1 MSNFAKALG
10 KKFQEN
16 KDLIRIR
23 TFELGGHTF
32 KVKIPLTAEY
42 ESLMIKV
49 NQVPDELVEKYYK
62 EMTDSFFE
70 SKDSLSEELGIVFKD
85 DDVEIK
91 GRSMKTAA
99 KNKAV
104 TESRILAMVQ
114 MLVPEGD
121 FDMSEVTYEM
131 VEELFPFSVQIEL
144 IEKISEVINPT
155 YGTSRGK

>member
-1 MSNFAKALG
+1 MSNFAKAFG

-42 ESLMIKV
+42 EALMIKV
-49 NQVPDELVEKYYK
+49 NQVPDELVEKYYS
-62 EMTDSFFE
+62 EMTDSFIK
-70 SKDSLSEELGIVFKD
+70 SKDSLNEELGIVFTD

-91 GRSMKTAA
+91 GRSMKAAA

-121 FDMSEVTYEM
+121 FNMSEVTYEM